1 MSPHLIGSGRRPA
14 LIAGSAFF
22 LVFSST
28 ASAVDSGTVLAKTVK
43 QGEAF
48 AVSVPES
55 ALGAGSRSDNMVAR
69 FGGRDW
75 PAFSTPDGAGVLMG
89 VDLDGAPGVQ
99 DFVVERRGPDGATIV
114 ARGAVI
120 VENGAFGVQTLS
132 LPDKQVDLDAETLR
146 RVETEQNAMLAVMK
160 PITPRLWD
168 GAFVAPAE
176 GKIQQSFGRRRVING
191 QPRNPHTGED
201 ISAPQ
206 GAAVVAINHGTVR
219 LVAEQFFSGKSV
231 VIDHGLGLY
240 SMYFHLSEVS
250 VRVGDRVT
258 TAQVI
263 GAVGATGR
271 ASGPHLHWGVR
282 LNGARIN
289 PLSLNTALNG
299 VMTAA
304 H

>member
-1 MSPHLIGSGRRPA
+1 MVGGA
-14 LIAGSAFF
+14 LV
-22 LVFSST
+22 LLCWST
-28 ASAVDSGTVLAKTVK
+28 ARAVDGDPAPTKTVK

-48 AVSVPES
+48 AVMVPES
-55 ALGAGSRSDNMVAR
+55 ALAEGSSQDDLVAR
-69 FGGRDW
+69 FVGRDW
-75 PAFSTPDGAGVLMG
+75 PVFSTPGGAGVLMG
-89 VDLDGAPGVQ
+89 VDLDGALGVQ
-99 DFVVERRGPDGATIV
+99 GFVVEHRGPDGVTV
-114 ARGAVI
+114 VTRGAVI
-120 VENGAFGVQTLS
+120 VEKGAFGIQTLS

-146 RVETEQNAMLAVMK
+146 RVETEQSAILAAMQPV
-160 PITPRLWD
+160 TPRLWD
-168 GAFVAPAE
+168 GAFVVPTE
-176 GKIQQSFGRRRVING
+176 GKVQQSFGRRRVING

-206 GAAVVAINHGTVR
+206 GAAVAAINHGTVR
-219 LVAEQFFSGKSV
+219 LIADQFFSGKSV

-240 SMYFHLSEVS
+240 SMYFHLSDIS
-250 VRVGDRVT
+250 VRVGDRVA

-282 LNGARIN
+282 LNGVRIN
-289 PLSLNTALNG
+289 PLSLNSALNG